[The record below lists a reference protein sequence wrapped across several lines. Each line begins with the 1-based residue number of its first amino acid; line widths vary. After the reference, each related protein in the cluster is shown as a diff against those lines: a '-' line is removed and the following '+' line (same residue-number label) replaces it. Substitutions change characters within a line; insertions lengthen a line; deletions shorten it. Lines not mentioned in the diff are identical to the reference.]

1 MVVKHTNP
9 CGAAVGPDVATAFER
24 ARASDPV
31 SIYGGI
37 VGVNRPVDRRLV
49 EALAGILLEILFAPA
64 FEPDALDELRRTKKK
79 LRRARGARRAAARR
93 RGAARGCAASR
104 AGSWSRRRT
113 WPASTRSPSA
123 W

>member
-1 MVVKHTNP
+1 MVKHTNP
-9 CGAAVGPDVATAFER
+9 CGAAVGADLVTAFER

-79 LRRARGARRAAARR
+79 LRVLEVPAGGLRPDPPRWS
-93 RGAARGCAASR
+93 CAASP
-104 AGSWSRRRT
+104 ADSWPRKRT
-113 WPASTRSPSA
+113 RWVWTRPRSAS
-123 W
+123 